1 VHEYVEPLERQL
13 VLAQHL
19 IGKLLNDLPVRGEK
33 RLPEAGLV
41 IQPR

>member
-1 VHEYVEPLERQL
+1 

-19 IGKLLNDLPVRGEK
+19 FGKLLDDLPVRGEK
-33 RLPEAGLV
+33 GLPEAGLV

>member
-1 VHEYVEPLERQL
+1 

-19 IGKLLNDLPVRGEK
+19 IGKLLDDLPVCSEK
-33 RLPEAGLV
+33 GLPKGSLA

>member
-1 VHEYVEPLERQL
+1 

-19 IGKLLNDLPVRGEK
+19 IGKLLDDLPVRSEK
-33 RLPEAGLV
+33 GLPQGGLV